1 MAKASA
7 THICLHPGTHRESKQ
22 WSQHSYRRQTTEKAL
37 KLGDSHPEE
46 LGTVEAA
53 GEDTVLLSPLEHV
66 SSYTHMGIY
75 HTHTHT
81 HTRALCA
88 QSYKWTISYRAIVL
102 LILHVVRK

>member
-75 HTHTHT
+75 HTHTYKHT
-81 HTRALCA
+81 HYNSNNNNNK
-88 QSYKWTISYRAIVL
+88 QISNL
-102 LILHVVRK
+102 